1 MFAELGA
8 QADVWLVI
16 LSWLLVT
23 YTVFVWHLQRQ
34 PSQRNS
40 REIPL
45 CQPDV
50 VFV

>member
-16 LSWLLVT
+16 LSWLLVS
-23 YTVFVWHLQRQ
+23 YTVFVWHLHRQRQ
-34 PSQRNS
+34 CYSKGV
-40 REIPL
+40 PL
-45 CQPDV
+45 CQPDI